1 MRHCCKHP
9 CKIRM
14 ALLQATKLD
23 GQGARCPGHS
33 NCMGGGRGCNNGHS
47 NFMRIASILCGCALL
62 HVALP
67 FKLRFLALLYI
78 ALPFKLRFIFRMQ
91 TQGYICILICNNGC
105 NNGHSNLQQCL
116 QQSQHQC
123 LDFGGGGCN
132 NGCRDRNIQPCTN
145 TGVAPV

>member
-14 ALLQATKLD
+14 SLLQATKLD
-23 GQGARCPGHS
+23 GRGARCPGHS
-33 NCMGGGRGCNNGHS
+33 NCMGGGMVATMG
-47 NFMRIASILCGCALL
+47 ILILCGSHLFYADAHCCM
-62 HVALP
+62 
-67 FKLRFLALLYI
+67 LRFHSNSVFWHCCI
-78 ALPFKLRFIFRMQ
+78 LRFHSNSVFFFRMQ
-91 TQGYICILICNNGC
+91 MQGYICILICNNGC

-123 LDFGGGGCN
+123 LDFGRGGCN

>member
-1 MRHCCKHP
+1 
-9 CKIRM
+9 M
-14 ALLQATKLD
+14 A
-23 GQGARCPGHS
+23 
-33 NCMGGGRGCNNGHS
+33 GGRGAPAILIASIQTPFFGIVVYCASIQTPVFFRMQMQGYISILICNNGCNNGHS

-67 FKLRFLALLYI
+67 FKLCFLALLYV

-123 LDFGGGGCN
+123 LDFFWGGLQQWLQG
-132 NGCRDRNIQPCTN
+132 
-145 TGVAPV
+145 